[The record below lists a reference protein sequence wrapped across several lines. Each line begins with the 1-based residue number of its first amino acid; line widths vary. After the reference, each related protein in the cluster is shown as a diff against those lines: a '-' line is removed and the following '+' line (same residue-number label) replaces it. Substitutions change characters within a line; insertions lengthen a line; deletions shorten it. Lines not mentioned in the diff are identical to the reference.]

1 VDPITGQVSVDPRRS
16 ELPPAE
22 AAAVEHGLRVAEA
35 WAGRVLVVSAG
46 GPETDPA
53 LAELRTL
60 GVEVLR
66 TGPAGP
72 GPGGGGLGHPP
83 AVRSAAGAGLGA
95 PAAGGRLAAGAGLGA
110 PAAVAAAD
118 LAGQPAAVA
127 GSLAAAISSRGRPR
141 LVLCGDRSARCGV
154 GAVPGLL
161 AHALGLDVALGLVSL
176 RVIGPG
182 VLRAER
188 RLDGGWRE
196 ELEIAGPAVL
206 SVEAAGVRLRRA
218 PLAALLS
225 GPAPVAV
232 LPVGA
237 AGAGGGGAG
246 VVGGAGVGG
255 VGAGGTETLRVTP
268 YRPRPHPVPP
278 PSGDAQARLLALA
291 GALDEREAARLVGP
305 LPPSEA
311 ADELLDYLARHGVGP
326 SDSEG
331 LAAGAG

>member
-1 VDPITGQVSVDPRRS
+1 VAPADLRPRVDPITGQVIVDPRRA

-22 AAAVEHGLRVAEA
+22 AAAVELGLRVAEA
-35 WAGRVLVVSAG
+35 WGGRVLVVTAG
-46 GPETDPA
+46 GPETDPV
-53 LAELRTL
+53 LAELGAL
-60 GVEVLR
+60 GVELLR
-66 TGPAGP
+66 SGPAAVA
-72 GPGGGGLGHPP
+72 GG
-83 AVRSAAGAGLGA
+83 GLGA
-95 PAAGGRLAAGAGLGA
+95 PAASSG

-127 GSLAAAISSRGRPR
+127 RFLAAAISSRGRPR

-176 RVIGPG
+176 RVVGPG

-225 GPAPVAV
+225 DPAPVAV

-246 VVGGAGVGG
+246 GGGDGGGAGGG
-255 VGAGGTETLRVTP
+255 GAGGGGAGGAEAMRVTP

-278 PSGDAQARLLALA
+278 PSGDAPARLLALA
-291 GALDEREAARLVGP
+291 GVLDEREPARLVGP
-305 LPPSEA
+305 LPPPAA
-311 ADELLDYLARHGVGP
+311 ADELLDYLARHGVRPTGGEGP
-326 SDSEG
+326 ATD
-331 LAAGAG
+331 AG